1 MLSFL
6 RTIMLSLVGVLIYI
20 PTNSA
25 GGLPSLHSLCRIY
38 CCRIF
43 DKAILIN
50 VRWYLIVHLICFSL
64 RTREAEHLFMC
75 FIAISTP
82 SLEKCAFGPLVDFF
96 NWIVW
101 VLILHCTCCLYVLDI
116 NSLWVSL
123 LQEFFSILRVVF
135 FPSLVISFAVQF
147 LTFIRSHLYV
157 IVLFFMIL
165 RDGSQMLHFT
175 SKCVLILSL
184 VS

>member
-82 SLEKCAFGPLVDFF
+82 SLEKCAFGPLVDCF

-123 LQEFFSILRVVF
+123 FARIFFHSEGWLFSFTCDFLCNFSHLLGPICLLLFYFSWFWEMDHKCCILRQSVF
-135 FPSLVISFAVQF
+135 WFCL
-147 LTFIRSHLYV
+147 
-157 IVLFFMIL
+157 
-165 RDGSQMLHFT
+165 
-175 SKCVLILSL
+175 
-184 VS
+184 